1 MHINFAMILRQ
12 TVKTLTKFLSSSYLL
27 TRVKKQNQ
35 LSLS

>member
-1 MHINFAMILRQ
+1 MYINFAMILGQ
-12 TVKTLTKFLSSSYLL
+12 TLKTLTKFLSSSYLL